1 VTRFISVK
9 SINPTS
15 GMKTDVVFNVDKII
29 GVESDADTG
38 NIIVD
43 GGLCYRLDRSAA
55 REVQDIL
62 APRASQEPFPTSYLE
77 EQI

>member
-1 VTRFISVK
+1 
-9 SINPTS
+9 
-15 GMKTDVVFNVDKII
+15 MKTDVVINVDKII
-29 GVESDADTG
+29 GVESDADAG

-55 REVQDIL
+55 REVQEIL
-62 APRASQEPFPTSYLE
+62 DPQVNQAPFPTSYLE

>member
-1 VTRFISVK
+1 MTRFISVK

-15 GMKTDVVFNVDKII
+15 GMKTDVVINVDKII

-43 GGLCYRLDRSAA
+43 GGLYYRLDRSAA

>member
-15 GMKTDVVFNVDKII
+15 GMKTDVVINVDKII
-29 GVESDADTG
+29 GVESDADAG